1 MKLHLQKPPP
11 LIPKLG
17 AKAMKSAKEEAA
29 NLAAAIGQSIG
40 TALSINSNKYS
51 SGNAQPRLYTARN
64 TMLSEVNIDDIAD
77 GGPQVEIGKITYTVN
92 VNVKFLLN
100 DK

>member
-1 MKLHLQKPPP
+1 
-11 LIPKLG
+11 
-17 AKAMKSAKEEAA
+17 MKSAKEEAA

-51 SGNAQPRLYTARN
+51 SGNAQPRLYKARN

-77 GGPQVEIGKITYTVN
+77 GGPQIEIGKITYTVN